1 MVEWRYVLRG
11 VCGCRMVTI
20 VTMRNKPLYKFRLV
34 GLLDSNIL
42 RRWILIK
49 TYNFK
54 EYEIR
59 IHKAPEYS
67 FDSTDNKPYDKIIVM
82 EESDFHTCIE
92 IEVEHNREIQTVLI
106 IAAYH
111 IILNSFVALHKNGLF
126 MMLNEVLCIFNP
138 DTLSIDKQIEINP
151 IGTMFEVHPFGEDYI
166 LYGELNIYRISSDLN
181 VEWNF
186 SGRDIF
192 VKYTGDEPAFMMKED
207 KICLYD
213 FEDNYYEIG
222 YDGKV
227 IVS

>member
-1 MVEWRYVLRG
+1 MVMLKHITNNGSLLNSYILRG
-11 VCGCRMVTI
+11 
-20 VTMRNKPLYKFRLV
+20 
-34 GLLDSNIL
+34 
-42 RRWILIK
+42 WIHIK

-59 IHKAPEYS
+59 IHEASEYS
-67 FDSTDNKPYDKIIVM
+67 FNSTDNKPYDKIIAV

-92 IEVEHNREIQTVLI
+92 IEVKHNMEIRTALI
-106 IAAYH
+106 IASYH
-111 IILNSFVALHKNGLF
+111 TQLNSVAALHKDGLF

-166 LYGELNIYRISSDLN
+166 LYGELEIYRISSGLN
-181 VEWNF
+181 VEWEF

-192 VKYTGDEPAFMMKED
+192 VKYAGDEPAFIMEED

-213 FEDNYYEIG
+213 FQDNYYEID

-227 IVS
+227 IVG